1 MLIKNTVLRIGRSLI
16 VAVMAIVMPQSAMAG
31 HAWADQAAT
40 GQAKWPQHLSTADF
54 LDRAAADNSFVVDI
68 RHLMERPR
76 QVPLTSISVV
86 RLPWPGEAGH
96 ARTPAHLSAFFKQLK
111 ILRRRHPGQQL
122 VLLCGV
128 GSRSVDV
135 MKRAPDFGL
144 KSGLSQLIGGLEG
157 NDGDPGLLLE
167 LSFR

>member
-1 MLIKNTVLRIGRSLI
+1 MLIENTVLRNCMSLI
-16 VAVMAIVMPQSAMAG
+16 VAVAAIVMLQSTMTGTAS
-31 HAWADQAAT
+31 ADQAE
-40 GQAKWPQHLSTADF
+40 WPRNLSTANF
-54 LDRAAADNSFVVDI
+54 LDRATADNSVVVDI

-76 QVPLTSISVV
+76 QFPLSSISVV

-96 ARTPAHLSAFFKQLK
+96 SRTPSHVWAFFKQLK

-157 NDGDPGLLLE
+157 NDDDPGLLLE
-167 LSFR
+167 LSMR